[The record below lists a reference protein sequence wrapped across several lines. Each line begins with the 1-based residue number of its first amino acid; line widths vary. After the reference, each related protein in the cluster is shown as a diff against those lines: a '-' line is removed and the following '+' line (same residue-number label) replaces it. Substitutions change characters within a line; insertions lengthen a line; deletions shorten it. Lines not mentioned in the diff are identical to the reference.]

1 MKIAEAIKL
10 TRTEFIIWISS
21 VTLIVSFFLIFD
33 RGNYMALAASLIGT
47 TSLIY
52 NSRGVPLGPALM
64 IAFSLMYGIISFGFR
79 YYGEMITYVG
89 MSLPMAIFA
98 LVSWMRNPFEKGK
111 AQVRVNRISW
121 GEVGL
126 MFLISIFVT
135 VAFYFILKYFGTANL
150 LPSTL
155 SVTTSFIAAYL
166 TSRRSPY
173 FALAYACNDVIL
185 IVLWTLAIFKDISY
199 LSVLVC
205 FAVFLFNDTYS
216 FIRWRIM
223 QKRQGSASFSAE
235 QKHTNN

>member
-52 NSRGVPLGPALM
+52 NSRGEPLGPALM
-64 IAFSLMYGIISFGFR
+64 IVFSILYGIISFGFR
-79 YYGEMITYVG
+79 YYGEMMTYVG

-111 AQVRVNRISW
+111 SQVKVNRITW
-121 GEVGL
+121 LAAGL
-126 MFLISIFVT
+126 VLLLSPVVT
-135 VAFYFILKYFGTANL
+135 VVFYFILKHFGTANL

-166 TSRRSPY
+166 TFRRSPY

-185 IVLWTLAIFKDISY
+185 MVLWTLATLKDVSY
-199 LSVLVC
+199 LSVLIC
-205 FAVFLFNDTYS
+205 FVVFLFNDTYS

-223 QKRQGSASFSAE
+223 QKRQEKVAVSE
-235 QKHTNN
+235 